1 MRVHAI
7 AFVPALLV
15 ALVAC
20 GARTD
25 LVDPASDEATLLGDG
40 GVTGSNR
47 DAALFDPDGSAPA
60 PTDATPPGLD
70 AARDAAPPIRDA
82 ATGRDAGPV
91 RDTGVPPTA
100 DAGAALQQCTQCA
113 LQQCP
118 QQATSCF
125 ANPQCVQGVSCA
137 SRCFAGGA
145 NQQAFAC
152 VQACNIP
159 QAQQQTIFSLL
170 QCLGQRC
177 QSQCAGLANG
187 G

>member
-7 AFVPALLV
+7 AFVPVLLV
-15 ALVAC
+15 SLVAC

-25 LVDPASDEATLLGDG
+25 LVDPATDEATLVDG
-40 GVTGSNR
+40 GGVVRPTSDASVPGTDGGPVVFVDGGSPSR
-47 DAALFDPDGSAPA
+47 DAAV
-60 PTDATPPGLD
+60 D
-70 AARDAAPPIRDA
+70 AALPP
-82 ATGRDAGPV
+82 RDAGTV
-91 RDTGVPPTA
+91 RDAGSTRDSGVTPGA
-100 DAGAALQQCTQCA
+100 DSGALQQCTQCA

-118 QQATSCF
+118 QQATACF
-125 ANPQCVQGVSCA
+125 ANPQCVQGVTCA
-137 SRCFAGGA
+137 SQCFAGGA
-145 NQQAFAC
+145 TQQAFAC

-177 QSQCAGLANG
+177 QSQCANLANG